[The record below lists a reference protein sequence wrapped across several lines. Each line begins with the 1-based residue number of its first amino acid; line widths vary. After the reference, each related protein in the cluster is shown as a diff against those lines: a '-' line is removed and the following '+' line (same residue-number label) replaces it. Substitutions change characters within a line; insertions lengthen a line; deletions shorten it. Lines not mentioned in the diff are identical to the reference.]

1 MEVILM
7 ERIEKLG
14 QMGDVVNV
22 KPGFARNYLL
32 PQKKA
37 LRATKENRLLF
48 DEQRVQLEAANLDR
62 RTEAEA
68 VAAKMTGISVT
79 LVRQAGEAGQLYGS
93 VKARDIAEKV
103 TDAGATIERHQVKL
117 DRPIKAIGVHQV
129 RIELH
134 PEVLVSVTANV
145 ARSLEEAEIQA
156 KTGKAVVYR
165 DEEDVAAAAP
175 SPAPPPPDQPQPE
188 IPAEEPTPPEQPAE
202 GGEEPEPE
210 PEAVS

>member
-62 RTEAEA
+62 RNEAEA

>member
-62 RTEAEA
+62 RNEAEA
-68 VAAKMTGISVT
+68 VAAKMAGISVT

>member
-14 QMGDVVNV
+14 QMGDVVTV

-62 RTEAEA
+62 RNEAEA